1 MKEGSDN
8 TDVQTKEGGRRIPQ
22 KRSDR
27 KRSAKGIKGKGEQR
41 RQASDVGG
49 GEMSATCKSARLDKS
64 PDLSKYPR
72 ICSLSHF
79 SLTCSGFHYISPP
92 Q

>member
-27 KRSAKGIKGKGEQR
+27 KRRAKGMKGKGEQR
-41 RQASDVGG
+41 RQASDVVVV
-49 GEMSATCKSARLDKS
+49 R
-64 PDLSKYPR
+64 
-72 ICSLSHF
+72 
-79 SLTCSGFHYISPP
+79 
-92 Q
+92 